1 MPLLDSI
8 IHKHLD
14 VLDEAKAEIEKD
26 IDELIV
32 SIDIDAIIDDPQGVM
47 EYAAELLQQIFIEK
61 YSQTAIQAGLKLAKD
76 IQEAD
81 NIEVPKS
88 KDPKL
93 NQEILA

>member
-47 EYAAELLQQIFIEK
+47 EYVAELLQQIFIEK